1 MNTTE
6 FLLGL
11 PSKVDPAALQGLET
25 NFHFIIARTNEEASD
40 EVTIQVKDGA
50 IQAETGLIGEPKC
63 VVRASDE
70 NLNKLLKGDLNPM
83 MAILTGKLKI
93 SNQGEMLKYAKI
105 FGLM

>member
-25 NFHFIIARTNEEASD
+25 NFHFIISKKDENIPD
-40 EVTIQVKDGA
+40 EVTIQVRDGSVNA
-50 IQAETGLIGEPKC
+50 QTGLIGEPKC

-70 NLNKLLKGDLNPM
+70 NLSKLLKGELNPM